1 MNRLAQTQLKRHCQT
16 WGTALSVAWLAL
28 SISALRAEDH
38 MRVVILQVPTSEA
51 EAVRAEL
58 NDPIKSKIEQTM
70 TQVLKRSG
78 VAQIADDQK
87 RIPWDHVPIKWM
99 HEMGSLKTAAGSTRD
114 LEIDMAFDG
123 MAFDHQLDQF
133 LTTKMTLSPGGKKYL
148 ELQHQANSKF
158 PESRWNQWACWGDA
172 KDCVMLWHYT
182 TAKGQHDQLGE
193 PTENGRD
200 SVHVEIRWFKAVE
213 DDIAKLE
220 LSKPETRKQA
230 LQWLAGRAQLWRECG
245 FQLQKDAGRSHWEVA
260 EGDLSK
266 YDIEKEHF
274 PQEGLSIV
282 AQLFGT
288 GDQLEMQC
296 ELEIRK
302 NLETKSEAKSITTP
316 VTPGVWEFKAVKGIA
331 KANVMAY
338 RVTRN

>member
-1 MNRLAQTQLKRHCQT
+1 
-16 WGTALSVAWLAL
+16 
-28 SISALRAEDH
+28 
-38 MRVVILQVPTSEA
+38 MRVVILQVPTAEA

-58 NDPIKSKIEQTM
+58 NDPIKSKIDQTM

-78 VAQIADDQK
+78 VTQIADDQK
-87 RIPWDHVPIKWM
+87 SIPWDDAPINWS
-99 HEMGSLKTAAGSTRD
+99 HQMGSLKTAAGSTRE
-114 LEIDMAFDG
+114 LEIEMSFNG
-123 MAFDHQLDQF
+123 MTLDHQLYQSIGN
-133 LTTKMTLSPGGKKYL
+133 KMTLSPGGKSYR
-148 ELQHQANSKF
+148 ELQHHAGGKF
-158 PESRWNQWACWGDA
+158 PEGCWNQWACWGDA

-182 TAKGQHDQLGE
+182 TAEGQHDQLGK

-213 DDIAKLE
+213 DDIEKLE
-220 LSKPETRKQA
+220 LSKPETRKLA

-245 FQLQKDAGRSHWEVA
+245 FQLEKDAGRSHWEVA

-266 YDIEKEHF
+266 YDIEKDHF

-302 NLETKSEAKSITTP
+302 NLKTKPEAKTITTP
-316 VTPGVWEFKAVKGIA
+316 VTPGVWEFKAVKGIP